1 MGMAHYIP
9 YLITGATGIEIRR
22 RYQMAIK
29 GLSEL
34 LKKHKDGTIDDAQ
47 FEVELNKALP
57 EDWIPKSKY
66 NELNESKKLSDENLK
81 KANATLEE
89 LKGKAGL
96 SDEYKAQI
104 DKLKEEAKKAEEAHK
119 ATVAQMK
126 RDSAIESA
134 LTSAKARNTKAVRAL
149 LDEGKLVLNDD
160 GTLSGIKE
168 QIEAV
173 KKDNAFLFDS
183 SDDDNGGSGN
193 GGGRMPFFGGSN
205 PKGGNSGDALR
216 DAMFSAAGLNTPK
229 G

>member
-1 MGMAHYIP
+1 
-9 YLITGATGIEIRR
+9 
-22 RYQMAIK
+22 MAIK

-34 LKKHKDGTIDDAQ
+34 LKKHKDGALDSTD
-47 FEVELNKALP
+47 FETELNKALP

-104 DKLKEEAKKAEEAHK
+104 DKLKDEAKKAEETHK

-126 RDSAIESA
+126 RDSAIDSA
-134 LTSAKARNTKAVRAL
+134 LASAKARNSKAVRAL

-160 GTLSGIKE
+160 GSLSGLKE

-183 SDDDNGGSGN
+183 SDDDNGGGGN
-193 GGGRMPFFGGSN
+193 GGGKPFFGGSN
-205 PKGGNSGDALR
+205 PKGGSSGDALR
-216 DAMFSAAGLNTPK
+216 DAMFSAAGLNSPK
-229 G
+229 S

>member
-1 MGMAHYIP
+1 
-9 YLITGATGIEIRR
+9 
-22 RYQMAIK
+22 MAIK

-57 EDWIPKSKY
+57 EDWIPKGKY

-104 DKLKEEAKKAEEAHK
+104 DKLKDEAKKAEEAHK
-119 ATVAQMK
+119 ATIAQMK

-149 LDEGKLVLNDD
+149 LDEGKLVLNED
-160 GTLSGIKE
+160 GTLSGLKE

-183 SDDDNGGSGN
+183 SDDDNNGGGGN
-193 GGGRMPFFGGSN
+193 GGKPFFGGSN
-205 PKGGNSGDALR
+205 PKGGSSGDALR

>member
-1 MGMAHYIP
+1 
-9 YLITGATGIEIRR
+9 
-22 RYQMAIK
+22 MAIK

-34 LKKHKDGTIDDAQ
+34 LKKHKDGALDSTD
-47 FEVELNKALP
+47 FETELNKLLP
-57 EDWIPKSKY
+57 EDWIPKAKY
-66 NELNESKKLSDENLK
+66 NELNESKKLAEDNLK

-104 DKLKEEAKKAEEAHK
+104 DKLKDEAKKAEEAHK
-119 ATVAQMK
+119 ATITQMK

-183 SDDDNGGSGN
+183 SDDDNNGGGGN
-193 GGGRMPFFGGSN
+193 GGKPFFGGSN
-205 PKGGNSGDALR
+205 PKGGSSGDALR

>member
-1 MGMAHYIP
+1 MKPPIS
-9 YLITGATGIEIRR
+9 LTGATGIQTRR
-22 RYQMAIK
+22 RYHMAIK

-34 LKKHKDGTIDDAQ
+34 LKKHKDGALDSTD
-47 FEVELNKALP
+47 FETELNKLLP
-57 EDWIPKSKY
+57 EDWIPKAKY
-66 NELNESKKLSDENLK
+66 NELNESKKLAEDNLK

-104 DKLKEEAKKAEEAHK
+104 DKLKDEAKKAEEAHK
-119 ATVAQMK
+119 ATITQMK

-134 LTSAKARNTKAVRAL
+134 LASAKARNTKAVRAL

-183 SDDDNGGSGN
+183 SDDDNGGGN

-205 PKGGNSGDALR
+205 PKGGSSGDALR
-216 DAMFSAAGLNTPK
+216 DAMFSAAGLSSPK
-229 G
+229 S

>member
-1 MGMAHYIP
+1 MKPPIS
-9 YLITGATGIEIRR
+9 LTGATGIQNRR
-22 RYQMAIK
+22 RYHMAIK

-34 LKKHKDGTIDDAQ
+34 LKKHKDGALDSTD
-47 FEVELNKALP
+47 FETELNKLLP
-57 EDWIPKSKY
+57 EDWIPKAKY
-66 NELNESKKLSDENLK
+66 NELNESKKLAEDNLK

-104 DKLKEEAKKAEEAHK
+104 DKLKDEAKKAEEAHK
-119 ATVAQMK
+119 ATITQMK

-183 SDDDNGGSGN
+183 SDDDNGGGGN
-193 GGGRMPFFGGSN
+193 GGGKPFFGGSN
-205 PKGGNSGDALR
+205 PKGGSSGDALR
-216 DAMFSAAGLNTPK
+216 DAMFSAAGLNAPK

>member
-1 MGMAHYIP
+1 
-9 YLITGATGIEIRR
+9 
-22 RYQMAIK
+22 MAIK

-34 LKKHKDGTIDDAQ
+34 LKKLKDGALDSTD
-47 FEVELNKALP
+47 FETELNKLLP
-57 EDWIPKSKY
+57 EDWIPKAKY
-66 NELNESKKLSDENLK
+66 NELNESKKLAEDNLK

-119 ATVAQMK
+119 ATITQMK
-126 RDSAIESA
+126 RDSAIDSA
-134 LTSAKARNTKAVRAL
+134 LASAKARNSKAVRAL
-149 LDEGKLVLNDD
+149 LDEGKLVLNED
-160 GTLSGIKE
+160 GTLSGLKE

-183 SDDDNGGSGN
+183 SDDDNGGGGN
-193 GGGRMPFFGGSN
+193 GGGKPFFGGSN
-205 PKGGNSGDALR
+205 PKGGSSGDALR
-216 DAMFSAAGLNTPK
+216 DAMFSAAGLNSPK

>member
-1 MGMAHYIP
+1 MKPPIS
-9 YLITGATGIEIRR
+9 LTGATGIQNRR
-22 RYQMAIK
+22 RYHMAIK

-34 LKKHKDGTIDDAQ
+34 LKKHKDGALDSTD
-47 FEVELNKALP
+47 FETELNKLLP
-57 EDWIPKSKY
+57 EDWIPKAKY
-66 NELNESKKLSDENLK
+66 NELNESKKLAEDNLK

-126 RDSAIESA
+126 RDSAIDSA
-134 LTSAKARNTKAVRAL
+134 LASAKARNSKAVRAL
-149 LDEGKLVLNDD
+149 LDEGKLVLNED
-160 GTLSGIKE
+160 GTLSGLKE

-183 SDDDNGGSGN
+183 SDDDNGGGGN

>member
-9 YLITGATGIEIRR
+9 YLTTGATGIQNRR
-22 RYQMAIK
+22 RYHMAIK

-34 LKKHKDGTIDDAQ
+34 LKKHKDGAIDDAQ

-57 EDWIPKSKY
+57 EDWIPKGKY

-104 DKLKEEAKKAEEAHK
+104 DKLKDEAKKAEEAHK
-119 ATVAQMK
+119 ATITQMK

-183 SDDDNGGSGN
+183 SDDDNGGGGN
-193 GGGRMPFFGGSN
+193 GGVRMPFFGGSN

>member
-1 MGMAHYIP
+1 M
-9 YLITGATGIEIRR
+9 
-22 RYQMAIK
+22 
-29 GLSEL
+29 
-34 LKKHKDGTIDDAQ
+34 
-47 FEVELNKALP
+47 KA
-57 EDWIPKSKY
+57 
-66 NELNESKKLSDENLK
+66 
-81 KANATLEE
+81 
-89 LKGKAGL
+89 
-96 SDEYKAQI
+96 
-104 DKLKEEAKKAEEAHK
+104 EAKKAEEAHK
-119 ATVAQMK
+119 ATITQMK

-183 SDDDNGGSGN
+183 SDDDNGGGN

>member
-1 MGMAHYIP
+1 
-9 YLITGATGIEIRR
+9 
-22 RYQMAIK
+22 MAIK

-47 FEVELNKALP
+47 LEAELNKALP

-66 NELNESKKLSDENLK
+66 NELSESKKLSDENLK

-126 RDSAIESA
+126 RDSAIDSA
-134 LTSAKARNTKAVRAL
+134 LASAKARNSKAVRAL
-149 LDEGKLVLNDD
+149 LDEGKLVLNED
-160 GTLSGIKE
+160 GTLSGLKE

-173 KKDNAFLFDS
+173 KKENAFLFDS
-183 SDDDNGGSGN
+183 SDDDNGGGN

-216 DAMFSAAGLNTPK
+216 DAMFSAAGLNSPK
-229 G
+229 S

>member
-1 MGMAHYIP
+1 
-9 YLITGATGIEIRR
+9 
-22 RYQMAIK
+22 MAIK

-34 LKKHKDGTIDDAQ
+34 LKKHKDGALDSTD
-47 FEVELNKALP
+47 FETELNKLLP
-57 EDWIPKSKY
+57 EDWIPKAKY
-66 NELNESKKLSDENLK
+66 NELNESKKLAEDNLK

-104 DKLKEEAKKAEEAHK
+104 DKLKDEAKKAEEAHK
-119 ATVAQMK
+119 ATITQMK

-183 SDDDNGGSGN
+183 SDDDNGGGN

>member
-1 MGMAHYIP
+1 
-9 YLITGATGIEIRR
+9 
-22 RYQMAIK
+22 MAIK

-57 EDWIPKSKY
+57 EDWIPKGKY

-104 DKLKEEAKKAEEAHK
+104 DKLKDEAKKAEEAHK
-119 ATVAQMK
+119 ATITTMK
-126 RDSAIESA
+126 KESAIEKA
-134 LTSAKARNTKAVRAL
+134 LSDAKARNTKAVRAL

-160 GTLSGIKE
+160 GTLSGLKE
-168 QIEAV
+168 QLEAV
-173 KKDNAFLFDS
+173 QKDNAFLFDS
-183 SDDDNGGSGN
+183 SDDNGN
-193 GGGRMPFFGGSN
+193 GGGGNGGKPFFGGSN

-216 DAMFSAAGLNTPK
+216 DAMFSAAGLNIPK

>member
-1 MGMAHYIP
+1 
-9 YLITGATGIEIRR
+9 
-22 RYQMAIK
+22 MAIK

-96 SDEYKAQI
+96 SEEYKAQI
-104 DKLKEEAKKAEEAHK
+104 DALKAEAKKAEEAHK

-126 RDSAIESA
+126 RDNAIESA
-134 LTSAKARNTKAVRAL
+134 LASAKARNSKAVRAL

-160 GTLSGIKE
+160 GSISGLKE

-183 SDDDNGGSGN
+183 SDDDNGGGGN
-193 GGGRMPFFGGSN
+193 GGGKPFFGGSN
-205 PKGGNSGDALR
+205 PKGGSSGDALR
-216 DAMFSAAGLNTPK
+216 DAMFSAAGLSSPK
-229 G
+229 S

>member
-1 MGMAHYIP
+1 
-9 YLITGATGIEIRR
+9 
-22 RYQMAIK
+22 MAIK

-96 SDEYKAQI
+96 SEEYKAQI
-104 DKLKEEAKKAEEAHK
+104 DALKTEAKKAEEAHK
-119 ATVAQMK
+119 ATITQMK

-160 GTLSGIKE
+160 GTLSGINE

-183 SDDDNGGSGN
+183 SDDDNGGGN

>member
-1 MGMAHYIP
+1 
-9 YLITGATGIEIRR
+9 
-22 RYQMAIK
+22 MAIK

-104 DKLKEEAKKAEEAHK
+104 DKLKDEAKKAEEAHK
-119 ATVAQMK
+119 ATITQMK

-149 LDEGKLVLNDD
+149 LDEGKLVLNED
-160 GTLSGIKE
+160 GSLSGLKE

-183 SDDDNGGSGN
+183 SDDDNNGGGGN
-193 GGGRMPFFGGSN
+193 GGKPFFGGSN
-205 PKGGNSGDALR
+205 PKGGTSGDALR
-216 DAMFSAAGLNTPK
+216 DAMFSAAGLSSPK
-229 G
+229 S

>member
-1 MGMAHYIP
+1 
-9 YLITGATGIEIRR
+9 
-22 RYQMAIK
+22 MAIK

-34 LKKHKDGTIDDAQ
+34 LKKHKDGALDSTD
-47 FEVELNKALP
+47 FETELNKLLP
-57 EDWIPKSKY
+57 EDWIPKAKY
-66 NELNESKKLSDENLK
+66 NELNESKKLAEDNLK

-104 DKLKEEAKKAEEAHK
+104 DKLKEEAKKAEETHK

-126 RDSAIESA
+126 RDSAIDSA
-134 LTSAKARNTKAVRAL
+134 LASAKARNSKAVRAL
-149 LDEGKLVLNDD
+149 LDEGKLVLNED
-160 GTLSGIKE
+160 GTLSGLKE

-183 SDDDNGGSGN
+183 SDDDNGGGGN
-193 GGGRMPFFGGSN
+193 GGGKPFFGGSN
-205 PKGGNSGDALR
+205 PKGGSSGDALR
-216 DAMFSAAGLNTPK
+216 DAMFSAAGLNSPK

>member
-1 MGMAHYIP
+1 MRFLSHRRGVRHRNP
-9 YLITGATGIEIRR
+9 QEIH
-22 RYQMAIK
+22 MAIK

-34 LKKHKDGTIDDAQ
+34 LKKHKDGSIDDAQ

-57 EDWIPKSKY
+57 EDWIPKAKY

-104 DKLKEEAKKAEEAHK
+104 DALKAEAKKAEEAHK
-119 ATVAQMK
+119 ATIVQMK
-126 RDSAIESA
+126 RDTAISQA
-134 LTSAKARNTKAVRAL
+134 LAEAKARNAKAVRAL
-149 LDEGKLVLNDD
+149 LDESKLVLGED
-160 GTLSGIKE
+160 GTLSGLKE

-173 KKDNAFLFDS
+173 QKDNAFLFEGL
-183 SDDDNGGSGN
+183 DDNAGNDRTGGGSK
-193 GGGRMPFFGGSN
+193 PFFGGSN
-205 PKGGNSGDALR
+205 PKGGTSGDALR
-216 DAMFSAAGLNTPK
+216 DAMFSAAGLNVPK

>member
-1 MGMAHYIP
+1 MKPPIS
-9 YLITGATGIEIRR
+9 LTGATGIQNRR
-22 RYQMAIK
+22 RYHMAIK

-47 FEVELNKALP
+47 FEAELNKALP

-104 DKLKEEAKKAEEAHK
+104 DKLKDEAKKAEEAHK
-119 ATVAQMK
+119 ATITQMK

-183 SDDDNGGSGN
+183 SDDDNGGGGN

-205 PKGGNSGDALR
+205 PKGGSSGDALR
-216 DAMFSAAGLNTPK
+216 DAMFSAAGLNAPK

>member
-1 MGMAHYIP
+1 
-9 YLITGATGIEIRR
+9 
-22 RYQMAIK
+22 MAIK

-47 FEVELNKALP
+47 FEAELNKALP

-66 NELNESKKLSDENLK
+66 NELSESKKLSDENLK

-104 DKLKEEAKKAEEAHK
+104 DKLKEEAKKAEETHK

-126 RDSAIESA
+126 RDSAIDSA
-134 LTSAKARNTKAVRAL
+134 LASAKARNSKAVRAL

-183 SDDDNGGSGN
+183 SDDDNGGGGN
-193 GGGRMPFFGGSN
+193 GGRMPFFGGSN

>member
-1 MGMAHYIP
+1 
-9 YLITGATGIEIRR
+9 
-22 RYQMAIK
+22 MAIK

-34 LKKHKDGTIDDAQ
+34 LKKHKDGALDSTD
-47 FEVELNKALP
+47 FETELNKLLP
-57 EDWIPKSKY
+57 EDWIPKAKY
-66 NELNESKKLSDENLK
+66 NELNESKKLAEDNLK

-119 ATVAQMK
+119 ATITQMK

-183 SDDDNGGSGN
+183 SDDDNGGGGN
-193 GGGRMPFFGGSN
+193 GGGKPFFGGSN
-205 PKGGNSGDALR
+205 PKGGASGDALR
-216 DAMFSAAGLNTPK
+216 DAMFSAAGLNSPK

>member
-1 MGMAHYIP
+1 
-9 YLITGATGIEIRR
+9 
-22 RYQMAIK
+22 MAIK

-34 LKKHKDGTIDDAQ
+34 LKKHKDGALDSTD
-47 FEVELNKALP
+47 FETELNKLLP
-57 EDWIPKSKY
+57 EDWIPKAKY
-66 NELNESKKLSDENLK
+66 NELNESKKLAEDNLK

-119 ATVAQMK
+119 ATITQMK
-126 RDSAIESA
+126 RDSAIDSA
-134 LTSAKARNTKAVRAL
+134 LASAKARNSKAVRAL

-183 SDDDNGGSGN
+183 SDDNGGGN

-216 DAMFSAAGLNTPK
+216 DAMFSAAGLNSPK

>member
-1 MGMAHYIP
+1 
-9 YLITGATGIEIRR
+9 
-22 RYQMAIK
+22 MAIK

-34 LKKHKDGTIDDAQ
+34 LKKHKDGALDSTD
-47 FEVELNKALP
+47 FETELNKLLP
-57 EDWIPKSKY
+57 EDWIPKAKY
-66 NELNESKKLSDENLK
+66 NELNESKKLAEDNLK

-104 DKLKEEAKKAEEAHK
+104 DKLKDEAKKAEEAHK

-126 RDSAIESA
+126 RDSAINSA
-134 LTSAKARNTKAVRAL
+134 LASAKARNSKAVRAL
-149 LDEGKLVLNDD
+149 LDEGKLVLNED
-160 GTLSGIKE
+160 GTLSGLKE

-183 SDDDNGGSGN
+183 SDDDNGGGGN
-193 GGGRMPFFGGSN
+193 GGVRMPFFGGSN

-216 DAMFSAAGLNTPK
+216 DAMFSAAGLNAPK